1 MATKPDEEKKT
12 VEVPVADFVKLQET
26 LATLEKSNAD
36 REAEMAGMRQLMEDG
51 KGAEVSGDGKL
62 REKKSYEPKFRTVRI
77 RKYPMAGKFD
87 DLGYVVGWTNRGAFQ
102 EVDKSG
108 VTPQFVDM
116 IEVFFLGHE
125 KNAEG
130 KLQAEKIKLLDLLNK
145 GEQVHCKIIS
155 VKKDDKK
162 VGTGEEINVTTWDP
176 QHGLVA
182 TGDIIDGWVGFSDL
196 TYTIEIP
203 GKGQVDIDGLY
214 VN

>member
-1 MATKPDEEKKT
+1 MDEEKKT

-26 LATLEKSNAD
+26 LAALEKKSVD
-36 REAEMAGMRQLMEDG
+36 QEAETAGLRQLMEDG

-108 VTPQFVDM
+108 VTPQYVDM

-130 KLQAEKIKLLDLLNK
+130 KLQAEKIRLLDLLNK
-145 GEQVHCKIIS
+145 GEQVHCKI
-155 VKKDDKK
+155 VNLKRDDKK
-162 VGTGEEINVTTWDP
+162 VPTGEEINVTTWDP

-203 GKGQVDIDGLY
+203 GKGQVEIDALY
-214 VN
+214 CN

>member
-1 MATKPDEEKKT
+1 MAKTEEEKQT

-26 LATLEKSNAD
+26 LATLEKRDAD
-36 REAEMAGMRQLMEDG
+36 RDAEMAGLRQLTEDG

-87 DLGYVVGWTNRGAFQ
+87 DLGYVVGWTNRGAVQ

-108 VTPQFVDM
+108 ITPQFVDM

-125 KNAEG
+125 KNKEG
-130 KLQAEKIKLLDLLNK
+130 KLQAEKIRLLDLLNK
-145 GEQVHCKIIS
+145 GEQVHCKIVSI
-155 VKKDDKK
+155 KKDDKK
-162 VGTGEEINVTTWDP
+162 VPTGEEINVTTWDP

-182 TGDIIDGWVGFSDL
+182 TGDIIDGWVGFSDM
-196 TYTIEIP
+196 TYTIDIP
-203 GKGQVDIDGLY
+203 GVGQTEISGLY

>member
-1 MATKPDEEKKT
+1 MAEKKET

-26 LATLEKSNAD
+26 LATLEKGNAD
-36 REAEMAGMRQLMEDG
+36 REAEMAGLRQMMEDG

-87 DLGYVVGWTNRGAFQ
+87 NLGYVVGWTNRGAFQ
-102 EVDKSG
+102 EVDKTG
-108 VTPQFVDM
+108 ITPQFVDM

-125 KNAEG
+125 KNEAG
-130 KLQAEKIKLLDLLNK
+130 KLQAEKIRLLDLLNK
-145 GEQVHCKIIS
+145 GEQVHCKIIN
-155 VKKDDKK
+155 VKKDDKR
-162 VGTGEEINVTTWDP
+162 VATGEEINVTTWDP
-176 QHGLVA
+176 QHGLIA
-182 TGDIIDGWVGFSDL
+182 TGDIIDGYVGFSDL

-203 GKGQVDIDGLY
+203 GKGQIDIDGLY